1 MDSFKKILLPIIL
14 TMIFIIAAGIFYR
27 KNQGLSP
34 LPSYSKNTPAV
45 QETKNVTIGN
55 AVIKVEIAD
64 SDIKRQKGLSGRTS
78 LEKDGGMLFVIT
90 DNKSTPTF
98 WMKDMKIAIDII
110 WLKNGKIIQIDKN
123 VAPPTAGTSDK
134 NLKLYSPKTAVD
146 YVLEVNF
153 GYSDLNN
160 IKVGDTVLI
169 D

>member
-14 TMIFIIAAGIFYR
+14 TMIFITAAGIFYR
-27 KNQGLSP
+27 KNQGLP
-34 LPSYSKNTPAV
+34 P

-98 WMKDMKIAIDII
+98 WMKGMKIAIDII
-110 WLKNGKIIQIDKN
+110 WITEGKIIQIDKN
-123 VAPPTAGTSDK
+123 VTPPTAGTSDK

>member
-1 MDSFKKILLPIIL
+1 
-14 TMIFIIAAGIFYR
+14 
-27 KNQGLSP
+27 
-34 LPSYSKNTPAV
+34 
-45 QETKNVTIGN
+45 
-55 AVIKVEIAD
+55 
-64 SDIKRQKGLSGRTS
+64 
-78 LEKDGGMLFVIT
+78 
-90 DNKSTPTF
+90 
-98 WMKDMKIAIDII
+98 MKIAIDII